1 LRKKKYLYKMS
12 HRTISHIAFGEV
24 TALSEKLDKLL
35 LSLCSVKKIETLKL
49 LNEGKKPSEIANSLK
64 MSMGGLHRYL
74 KAFLETELIV
84 KTDGGYQITPLGIKI
99 LEKME
104 ETINYI
110 KKELDEYET
119 RKIKP
124 ASLSILK
131 EVIKKRAFKAQTI
144 EKLKEIL
151 VEMERETKEI

>member
-1 LRKKKYLYKMS
+1 MS

-49 LNEGKKPSEIANSLK
+49 LSEGKKPSEIANSLK

-84 KTDGGYQITPLGIKI
+84 KTGKGYKVTPLGVKV

-110 KKELDEYET
+110 KKELNEYET

-124 ASLSILK
+124 ASLNILK

>member
-1 LRKKKYLYKMS
+1 MS

>member
-1 LRKKKYLYKMS
+1 MS
-12 HRTISHIAFGEV
+12 HRTISHIAFGEA

>member
-1 LRKKKYLYKMS
+1 MSYKIIFAYRVW
-12 HRTISHIAFGEV
+12 RTR
-24 TALSEKLDKLL
+24 ALSEKLDKLL

-84 KTDGGYQITPLGIKI
+84 KTGKGYKVTPLGVRV

-110 KKELDEYET
+110 KKEVDEYET

-124 ASLSILK
+124 VSLNILR
-131 EVIKKRAFKAQTI
+131 EVIERRAFKAQTL
-144 EKLKEIL
+144 EKLKQIL
-151 VEMERETKEI
+151 DEMQHEVSD

>member
-1 LRKKKYLYKMS
+1 MS

-84 KTDGGYQITPLGIKI
+84 KTDGGYQITYQITPLGIKI